1 MARYSFFTEEPTK
14 PLDIEFFTPD
24 PELYPGKVF
33 LSYREMK
40 ENCPKL
46 EEKMDEMQEDIFKNG
61 GKYTPYT
68 VRTVMPLPMFRGV

>member
-1 MARYSFFTEEPTK
+1 MARYSFFVEELPG

-46 EEKMDEMQEDIFKNG
+46 EEMREEVFRNG
-61 GKYTPYT
+61 GKYIPYT
-68 VRTVMPLPMFRGV
+68 VRTVVPLPMVQGV